1 MLSRQVYAR
10 RAQCTF
16 EILGDSSALIH
27 VKEVG
32 SPTVASGGR
41 DGKGGSDGL
50 GEFEGVEL
58 GFDDDSDAKVS
69 LLLSAGTALADSGGR
84 VRGVES
90 GKEGLVQHHIVKKI
104 RSS

>member
-1 MLSRQVYAR
+1 MLSRQAYAR

-16 EILGDSSALIH
+16 EILGDSSALVH
-27 VKEVG
+27 VEEVG
-32 SPTVASGGR
+32 SRTVASGGR
-41 DGKGGSDGL
+41 DGKCGSHGL
-50 GEFEGVEL
+50 REGKGVEL
-58 GFDDDSDAKVS
+58 GFDDDSDTKVS

-84 VRGVES
+84 VRGIES